1 MKKKKILVTGGTGYI
16 GSNISRYLVRQG
28 YKVTVFDNN
37 FRGKSSRI
45 KDIRKDINYIKGDIR
60 DRNLVFRSFK
70 NIDCVIHLA
79 FINGTKFFY
88 EKPID
93 VLEIATKG
101 IINTIDACIKNKVK
115 EIFLASSSEVYQTP
129 IKVPTD
135 ETEMLK
141 IPDVHNPRYSYGG
154 GKILTELMGI
164 NYGRKFFKKMIIFR
178 PHNVYGHDMGSEHVI
193 PEFIKKI
200 SKVNS
205 KKVKL
210 KINGTGRE
218 IRSFIHIDD
227 FVNAFGLIFAKGK
240 HMEIYN
246 IGTQNK
252 IRMMN
257 LAKLIGK
264 NLNKKILIQKNLQ
277 LNGGTNIRCPNIKKI
292 KKLGFK
298 EKVSLDKG
306 LKRIIEEIKNSY
318 AKN

>member
-1 MKKKKILVTGGTGYI
+1 MKKKKILVTGGTGFI

-292 KKLGFK
+292 KKLGFRQNIR
-298 EKVSLDKG
+298 
-306 LKRIIEEIKNSY
+306 LKDGIKKILN
-318 AKN
+318 